1 MNDYNEYYEPHT
13 DFDYESLYE
22 RMDGPEDEVDYLKE
36 SIVLNE
42 LLNYLAP
49 PRFKRQSITLR
60 VYVMLYYLRPH
71 FFNGNSNITQRE
83 IADLLGVSKQ
93 IFNSHVNAFRKR
105 FGFYINGMRHEDARK
120 KFADICASRS
130 EELAEARRQSN
141 KKRKG

>member
-1 MNDYNEYYEPHT
+1 MDNNNEFYEPHT

-22 RMDGPEDEVDYLKE
+22 RMDGAEDEVDYLKE
-36 SIVLNE
+36 SVVLNE

-49 PRFKRQSITLR
+49 PRFKRQSITMR

-93 IFNSHVNAFRKR
+93 VFNCHVNAFRKR

-120 KFADICASRS
+120 QFAEICAARS
-130 EELAEARRQSN
+130 EELAEARRRSS
-141 KKRKG
+141 KKDKD